1 MTAANSNLSAA
12 FERCH
17 PKTAK
22 WEGGWSNHSQDPGG
36 KTMYGV
42 TQAVFW
48 EWLDS
53 RGQARRPVRSITQAE
68 ALQIY
73 YSNYWLKAGCDSLV
87 PGVDLAVYDASVN
100 SGVSRGRKWLLSSLN
115 AANDHVATVKG
126 ICAKRLG
133 FVQSLK
139 IWETFGKGWLNRI
152 TDIEA
157 TGVAWALAAMSAN
170 DNGQVVTGLRDE
182 ASAARSK
189 SAAQTKGAG
198 ASGAA
203 GAGSGTT
210 LALDPATADQA
221 ASWLLGGL
229 ALAGCALAGF
239 LIIRA
244 VINKSRAAAYARA
257 AETAALTGAI

>member
-1 MTAANSNLSAA
+1 MQAANVNISAD
-12 FERCH
+12 FQRCH
-17 PKTAK
+17 PKTAA
-22 WEGGWSNHSQDPGG
+22 WEGGWSNHSKDPGG

-42 TQAVFW
+42 TETVFW

-53 RGQARRPVRSITQAE
+53 QGKPRRPVRSITHAE

-73 YSNYWLKAGCDSLV
+73 YSNYWLKAGCEALV

-100 SGVSRGRKWLLSSLN
+100 SGVSRGRKWLMASLN
-115 AANDHVATVKG
+115 PANDHVKTVKG

-139 IWETFGKGWLNRI
+139 IWNTFGKGWLNRI

-182 ASAARSK
+182 EGAARK
-189 SAAQTKGAG
+189 KAAAQTKGAG

-203 GAGSGTT
+203 GGASGTG
-210 LALDPATADQA
+210 LALDPASVDTAA
-221 ASWLLGGL
+221 GWLLGGL
-229 ALAGCALAGF
+229 VLAGCALAGF

-244 VINKSRAAAYARA
+244 VINKSRAAAYGRVADD
-257 AETAALTGAI
+257 AALTGAV